1 MTEKELSRYYY
12 LKKEIEDLQKRI
24 NELEETGG
32 VSGIQYREVDVM
44 STPKN
49 NPIQEKLMLL
59 IDKLT
64 ERRISAIEEYLK
76 IESYIESIEEAE
88 IRQIMRYR
96 FMDLKKWDEIDKI
109 LHNGKEYSKKKYYNY
124 RDKYIPLYPDKV
136 C

>member
-49 NPIQEKLMLL
+49 NPIQEKICIL

-76 IESYIESIEEAE
+76 IESYIESIEDAE

-96 FMDLKKWDEIDKI
+96 FMDLKKWKEIDR
-109 LHNGKEYSKKKYYNY
+109 LMYYAENYSKNKYYNY
-124 RDKYIPLYPDKV
+124 IKKIWLFMTQ
-136 C
+136 

>member
-1 MTEKELSRYYY
+1 MSEKELSRYYY

-49 NPIQEKLMLL
+49 NPIQERLVIL

-76 IESYIESIEEAE
+76 IESYIESIEDSE
-88 IRQIMRYR
+88 IRQILRYR
-96 FMDLKKWDEIDKI
+96 YMDLKKFKEIEKLVFMDRTTI
-109 LHNGKEYSKKKYYNY
+109 Y
-124 RDKYIPLYPDKV
+124 RRIKPYIKD
-136 C
+136 